1 MSKAASSFYDWE
13 MTLRSDATEP
23 PKKEDQEKKKAQNPK
38 KSSET
43 SLGISKEEF
52 RSFVAEWKK
61 KNL

>member
-13 MTLRSDATEP
+13 MTLRGNTTES
-23 PKKEDQEKKKAQNPK
+23 PKKEKQEEKKAQNTKEPTQ
-38 KSSET
+38 T